1 VAPAGPSRRRPAHA
15 SYGPLPMLTRIV
27 RMVWEILRDI
37 LPIVL
42 VITFFQL
49 VILKQPFPNL
59 PNVVAGMVLAVIG
72 LFLFT
77 AGLRLGLFPLGESLA
92 YQFARKG
99 SVTWLL
105 VFSFTLGYT
114 TTVAEPALFAVAAK
128 AQEIS
133 GGHLDQFW
141 VRTVVAAAVGFSIA
155 LGVLRLILGHP
166 IQYYIIGGYLLIVV
180 VTYFAPQEVIGLA
193 YDSGGVTTST
203 VTVPLVAALG
213 VGLATTIEGRNP
225 LVDGFGLIA
234 FASLTPILF
243 VMLYGI
249 WVY

>member
-1 VAPAGPSRRRPAHA
+1 
-15 SYGPLPMLTRIV
+15 MLTRLL
-27 RMVWEILRDI
+27 RMAWEILRDI
-37 LPIVL
+37 LPIIL
-42 VITFFQL
+42 VITVFQL
-49 VILKQPFPNL
+49 AVLKQPFPNL
-59 PNVVAGMVLAVIG
+59 PNVVAGMVLTVIG

-77 AGLRLGLFPLGESLA
+77 GGLKLGLFPLGESLA
-92 YQFARKG
+92 FQFARKG
-99 SVTWLL
+99 SLFWLL
-105 VFSFTLGYT
+105 VFAFTLGYT
-114 TTVAEPALFAVAAK
+114 TTVAEPALYAVAVK

-133 GGHLDQFW
+133 NGQLDQFW
-141 VRTVVAAAVGFSIA
+141 VRTVVAGAVGFAIA
-155 LGVLRLILGHP
+155 LGVVRLILGHP
-166 IQYYIIGGYLLIVV
+166 IHYYIMGGYALIVV
-180 VTYFAPQEVIGLA
+180 VTYFAPREVIGLA

-234 FASLTPILF
+234 LASLTPILF